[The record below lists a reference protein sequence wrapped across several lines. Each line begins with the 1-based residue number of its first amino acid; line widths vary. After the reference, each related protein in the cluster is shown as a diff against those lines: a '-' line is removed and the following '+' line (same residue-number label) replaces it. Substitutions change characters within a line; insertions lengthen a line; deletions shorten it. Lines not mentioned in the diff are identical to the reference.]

1 MADMVIELSDGSEVR
16 LHEVW
21 NCCDGIHD
29 SGSMIEVY
37 NNEDDSFVGSFLGIK
52 IHVLYLQMVIGRHF
66 LHLRIP
72 VCRYC
77 CDEVFLGTLH
87 MKKIVKLIRREDE

>member
-1 MADMVIELSDGSEVR
+1 MTDMVIELSDGSEVR

-37 NNEDDSFVGSFLGIK
+37 NNEDDSFMDSFLGS
-52 IHVLYLQMVIGRHF
+52 L
-66 LHLRIP
+66 P
-72 VCRYC
+72 DTN
-77 CDEVFLGTLH
+77 DEDFD
-87 MKKIVKLIRREDE
+87 MNYFVKWVEANL

>member
-29 SGSMIEVY
+29 SGSTIEV
-37 NNEDDSFVGSFLGIK
+37 
-52 IHVLYLQMVIGRHF
+52 
-66 LHLRIP
+66 
-72 VCRYC
+72 
-77 CDEVFLGTLH
+77 
-87 MKKIVKLIRREDE
+87 

>member
-37 NNEDDSFVGSFLGIK
+37 NNEDDSFMGAFLGS
-52 IHVLYLQMVIGRHF
+52 L
-66 LHLRIP
+66 P
-72 VCRYC
+72 DAD
-77 CDEVFLGTLH
+77 DEDFDFDMDDFVEWLEANL
-87 MKKIVKLIRREDE
+87 

>member
-21 NCCDGIHD
+21 NCCDDIHD

-37 NNEDDSFVGSFLGIK
+37 DNKDDSFIGSFLGS
-52 IHVLYLQMVIGRHF
+52 LPGTN
-66 LHLRIP
+66 
-72 VCRYC
+72 
-77 CDEVFLGTLH
+77 DEDFD
-87 MKKIVKLIRREDE
+87 MDYFVKWVEANL

>member
-37 NNEDDSFVGSFLGIK
+37 NNEDDSFMDSFLGS
-52 IHVLYLQMVIGRHF
+52 L
-66 LHLRIP
+66 P
-72 VCRYC
+72 DTN
-77 CDEVFLGTLH
+77 DEDFD
-87 MKKIVKLIRREDE
+87 MNYFVKLVEANL

>member
-37 NNEDDSFVGSFLGIK
+37 NNEDDSFMDSFLGS
-52 IHVLYLQMVIGRHF
+52 LPDTNNEDFDMDYF
-66 LHLRIP
+66 
-72 VCRYC
+72 
-77 CDEVFLGTLH
+77 
-87 MKKIVKLIRREDE
+87 VKWVEANL

>member
-29 SGSMIEVY
+29 SGSLIEVY
-37 NNEDDSFVGSFLGIK
+37 NNDDDSFMGSFLGS
-52 IHVLYLQMVIGRHF
+52 L
-66 LHLRIP
+66 P
-72 VCRYC
+72 DAD
-77 CDEVFLGTLH
+77 DEDFD
-87 MKKIVKLIRREDE
+87 MDYFVKWVEANL

>member
-37 NNEDDSFVGSFLGIK
+37 NNEDDSFMGAFSDSL
-52 IHVLYLQMVIGRHF
+52 
-66 LHLRIP
+66 P
-72 VCRYC
+72 DAD
-77 CDEVFLGTLH
+77 DEDFDMDCFVEWLEANL
-87 MKKIVKLIRREDE
+87 

>member
-21 NCCDGIHD
+21 NCCNGIHD

-37 NNEDDSFVGSFLGIK
+37 NNEDDSFIVSLLGSLPDTNDEDFDMDYFIK
-52 IHVLYLQMVIGRHF
+52 WVEANL
-66 LHLRIP
+66 
-72 VCRYC
+72 
-77 CDEVFLGTLH
+77 
-87 MKKIVKLIRREDE
+87 

>member
-1 MADMVIELSDGSEVR
+1 MEDMVIKLSDGSEVR

-37 NNEDDSFVGSFLGIK
+37 NNEDDSFIGSFLGS
-52 IHVLYLQMVIGRHF
+52 L
-66 LHLRIP
+66 P
-72 VCRYC
+72 DTN
-77 CDEVFLGTLH
+77 DEDFD
-87 MKKIVKLIRREDE
+87 MDYFVKWVEANL

>member
-1 MADMVIELSDGSEVR
+1 MEDMVIKLSDGSEVR

-37 NNEDDSFVGSFLGIK
+37 NNEDDSFIGSFLGSLPDADDEDFDMNYFIK
-52 IHVLYLQMVIGRHF
+52 LVEANL
-66 LHLRIP
+66 
-72 VCRYC
+72 
-77 CDEVFLGTLH
+77 
-87 MKKIVKLIRREDE
+87 

>member
-21 NCCDGIHD
+21 NCCNGIHD

-37 NNEDDSFVGSFLGIK
+37 NNEDDSFMDSFLGSLPDTNDEDFDMDYFIK
-52 IHVLYLQMVIGRHF
+52 WVEANL
-66 LHLRIP
+66 
-72 VCRYC
+72 
-77 CDEVFLGTLH
+77 
-87 MKKIVKLIRREDE
+87 

>member
-37 NNEDDSFVGSFLGIK
+37 NNEDDSFMDSFLGSLPDADD
-52 IHVLYLQMVIGRHF
+52 VDFDMDYF
-66 LHLRIP
+66 
-72 VCRYC
+72 
-77 CDEVFLGTLH
+77 
-87 MKKIVKLIRREDE
+87 VKWVEANL

>member
-21 NCCDGIHD
+21 NCCDDIHD

-37 NNEDDSFVGSFLGIK
+37 NNEDDSFMGAFLDSLPDADDEDFDMDYFVK
-52 IHVLYLQMVIGRHF
+52 WVEENLQKVN
-66 LHLRIP
+66 
-72 VCRYC
+72 
-77 CDEVFLGTLH
+77 
-87 MKKIVKLIRREDE
+87 

>member
-21 NCCDGIHD
+21 NCCDDIHD

-37 NNEDDSFVGSFLGIK
+37 NNEDDSFMDSFLGS
-52 IHVLYLQMVIGRHF
+52 L
-66 LHLRIP
+66 P
-72 VCRYC
+72 DTN
-77 CDEVFLGTLH
+77 DEDFD
-87 MKKIVKLIRREDE
+87 MDYFVKWVEANL

>member
-37 NNEDDSFVGSFLGIK
+37 NNEDDSFMDSFLGSLPDTDDEDFDMYDFIEC
-52 IHVLYLQMVIGRHF
+52 VEANLQKVN
-66 LHLRIP
+66 
-72 VCRYC
+72 
-77 CDEVFLGTLH
+77 
-87 MKKIVKLIRREDE
+87 

>member
-37 NNEDDSFVGSFLGIK
+37 NNEDDSFIGSFLGS
-52 IHVLYLQMVIGRHF
+52 L
-66 LHLRIP
+66 P
-72 VCRYC
+72 DAD
-77 CDEVFLGTLH
+77 DEDFD
-87 MKKIVKLIRREDE
+87 MDYFVKCVEENL

>member
-37 NNEDDSFVGSFLGIK
+37 NNEDDSFMGAFLGSLPDADDEDFDMDYFVK
-52 IHVLYLQMVIGRHF
+52 WVEENLQKVN
-66 LHLRIP
+66 
-72 VCRYC
+72 
-77 CDEVFLGTLH
+77 
-87 MKKIVKLIRREDE
+87 

>member
-37 NNEDDSFVGSFLGIK
+37 NNEDDSFMDSFLGS
-52 IHVLYLQMVIGRHF
+52 L
-66 LHLRIP
+66 P
-72 VCRYC
+72 DTD
-77 CDEVFLGTLH
+77 DEDFD
-87 MKKIVKLIRREDE
+87 MNYFVKWVEENL

>member
-37 NNEDDSFVGSFLGIK
+37 NNEDDSFIGSFLGS
-52 IHVLYLQMVIGRHF
+52 LPDTNNDDFDMDYF
-66 LHLRIP
+66 
-72 VCRYC
+72 
-77 CDEVFLGTLH
+77 
-87 MKKIVKLIRREDE
+87 VKWVEANL

>member
-29 SGSMIEVY
+29 SGSTIEVY
-37 NNEDDSFVGSFLGIK
+37 DNEDDSFMGSFLGS
-52 IHVLYLQMVIGRHF
+52 L
-66 LHLRIP
+66 P
-72 VCRYC
+72 DTD
-77 CDEVFLGTLH
+77 DEDFDMNDFVEWVEANL
-87 MKKIVKLIRREDE
+87 

>member
-1 MADMVIELSDGSEVR
+1 MEDMVIKLSDGSEVR

-37 NNEDDSFVGSFLGIK
+37 NNEDDSFMDSFLGS
-52 IHVLYLQMVIGRHF
+52 L
-66 LHLRIP
+66 P
-72 VCRYC
+72 DTN
-77 CDEVFLGTLH
+77 DEDFD
-87 MKKIVKLIRREDE
+87 MDYFVKWVEANL

>member
-1 MADMVIELSDGSEVR
+1 MADMVIELSDDSEVR

-37 NNEDDSFVGSFLGIK
+37 NNEDDSFIGSFLGS
-52 IHVLYLQMVIGRHF
+52 L
-66 LHLRIP
+66 P
-72 VCRYC
+72 DTN
-77 CDEVFLGTLH
+77 DEDFD
-87 MKKIVKLIRREDE
+87 MDYFVKWVEENL

>member
-1 MADMVIELSDGSEVR
+1 MADMVIKLSDGSEVR

-37 NNEDDSFVGSFLGIK
+37 NNEDDSFIGSFLGS
-52 IHVLYLQMVIGRHF
+52 L
-66 LHLRIP
+66 P
-72 VCRYC
+72 DTN
-77 CDEVFLGTLH
+77 DEDFD
-87 MKKIVKLIRREDE
+87 KNYFVKWVEANL

>member
-29 SGSMIEVY
+29 SDSMIEVY
-37 NNEDDSFVGSFLGIK
+37 NNEDDSFIGSFLGS
-52 IHVLYLQMVIGRHF
+52 L
-66 LHLRIP
+66 P
-72 VCRYC
+72 DTN
-77 CDEVFLGTLH
+77 DEDFD
-87 MKKIVKLIRREDE
+87 MDYFVKWVEANL

>member
-21 NCCDGIHD
+21 NCCDDIHD

-37 NNEDDSFVGSFLGIK
+37 NNEDDSFIGSFLGS
-52 IHVLYLQMVIGRHF
+52 L
-66 LHLRIP
+66 P
-72 VCRYC
+72 DTN
-77 CDEVFLGTLH
+77 DEDFD
-87 MKKIVKLIRREDE
+87 MDYFVKWVEANL

>member
-37 NNEDDSFVGSFLGIK
+37 NNEDDSFIGSFLGSLPDTDDEDFDKNDFIK
-52 IHVLYLQMVIGRHF
+52 WVEANLQ
-66 LHLRIP
+66 
-72 VCRYC
+72 
-77 CDEVFLGTLH
+77 EVN
-87 MKKIVKLIRREDE
+87 